1 MAAVNASSLVRVSIS
16 DAEVQ
21 SSKASYSPAISGNG
35 RFVLFLSDATLAPN
49 DASPVQDLFLRDLV
63 TGTTTLVT
71 VATVA
76 SGADNYSWDGSVSD
90 DGRYAAFY
98 SPASNLVDGDTDGA
112 NDVFVRDLQSGA
124 TFRISQAADGT
135 VGNAE
140 SRSPEIS
147 GDGRWVA
154 FDSRASNLVAGDLN
168 NNLDVFVYDMLSG
181 TNQLVSLAA
190 DGSQGN
196 GSSYGA
202 AITADGRYVLFQ
214 SDATNLVRGDTNAAA
229 DVFVRDTLVG
239 TTTRVSLGA
248 GGVQANENC
257 YAMGLSDNGRYVV
270 FYSYATNLVAGDTN
284 DTSDVFLRDT
294 VTGTTKLVS
303 VSSAGTIG
311 NDTSFDAD
319 ISADGRYVVFESD
332 ADNLVAGDTNRSA
345 DVFLRDTV
353 AGTTIRLSVAWNGTQ
368 ANDSSGN
375 AHISAD
381 GRFVTFSSSA
391 SNLVR
396 GDTNG
401 SYDIFRVSL
410 VASEAADRMIGSD
423 GADTISGLGGADIL
437 DGGRGADTL
446 IGGGGNDT
454 FIVDSA
460 SDRIVEAAG
469 GGFDTI
475 LTRVSYT
482 LATGQ
487 EIESLAAAD
496 AGARDAINLTG
507 NAAAN
512 TLTGNAGANILNGGA
527 GADTMIGGAGSD
539 TYTVDSAG
547 DRVFEAAGGGTDRVF
562 AAASYALQAGQEIES
577 LQLLASTGSA
587 ALNLTGN
594 EVGQSLVGNG
604 GANVL
609 NGGGGADI
617 LTGRGGNDTYLVD
630 NLGDRVVEARGGGSD
645 TVLTRASYALAA
657 GQEIEALQLLAAT
670 GTARL
675 NLNGNEFAQS
685 LVGNNGAN
693 VLDGKG
699 GADLLTGRG
708 GADSFVFSTALG
720 AANVDRIADFAAEDT
735 VRLSK
740 SVFAA
745 PAAGQLADSAFKNVS
760 AGSVDANDRI
770 LYKQASGELFYDAD
784 GSGGGAAVKFAV
796 LDNKAAL
803 TAGDFFVV

>member
-1 MAAVNASSLVRVSIS
+1 MAAVNASSLIRVSIS

-21 SSKASYSPAISGNG
+21 SGKGSYSPSISGSG
-35 RFVLFLSDATLAPN
+35 RFVLFLSDGTLAPN
-49 DASPVQDLFLRDLV
+49 DASPVQDLFLRDLA

-76 SGADNYSWDGSVSD
+76 SGANNYSWSGSVSD

-112 NDVFVRDLQSGA
+112 NDVFVRDLHSGA

-135 VGNAE
+135 AGNAE
-140 SRSPEIS
+140 SLSPEMS

-154 FDSRASNLVAGDLN
+154 FYSRASNLVAGDLN
-168 NNLDVFVYDMLSG
+168 NDLDVFVYDMLSG
-181 TNQLVSLAA
+181 TNRLVSLAA
-190 DGSQGN
+190 DGRQGN
-196 GSSYGA
+196 GASYGA
-202 AITADGRYVLFQ
+202 DISADGRYVLFQ
-214 SDATNLVRGDTNAAA
+214 SDATNLVTGDTNAAA
-229 DVFVRDTLVG
+229 DVFLRDTLAG

-248 GGVQANENC
+248 GGAQANDNC
-257 YAMGLSDNGRYVV
+257 YASGLSDNGRYVV
-270 FYSYATNLVAGDTN
+270 FNGYASNLVTGDTN
-284 DTSDVFLRDT
+284 GTSDVFLRDT
-294 VTGTTKLVS
+294 VAGTTKLVS
-303 VSSAGTIG
+303 VSSAGTIA
-311 NDTSFDAD
+311 NDSSFDAD
-319 ISADGRYVVFESD
+319 ISADGRYVVFESN
-332 ADNLVAGDTNRSA
+332 ADNLVAGDTNDTA

-353 AGTTIRLSVAWNGTQ
+353 AGTTIRLSVSWNGAE
-368 ANDSSGN
+368 ANASSGD

-401 SYDIFRVSL
+401 GYDIFRVSL
-410 VASEAADRMIGSD
+410 TASEAADRMIGSD

-446 IGGGGNDT
+446 IGGSGNDT

-469 GGFDTI
+469 GGFDSV
-475 LTRVSYT
+475 LTRVGYT

-487 EIESLAAAD
+487 AIESLATVE
-496 AGARDAINLTG
+496 AGARDAVNLTG
-507 NAAAN
+507 NAFAN
-512 TLTGNAGANILNGGA
+512 TLTGNAGANVLNGGA
-527 GADTMIGGAGSD
+527 GADTLIGGAGDD
-539 TYTVDSAG
+539 TFVVDTAG
-547 DRVFEAAGGGTDRVF
+547 DRAFEAAGGGRDTVL
-562 AAASYALQAGQEIES
+562 ASTSYTLSAGQEIEA

-587 ALNLTGN
+587 ALDLTGN
-594 EVGQSLVGNG
+594 AFGQSLVGNG

-630 NLGDRVVEARGGGSD
+630 ALGDRIVEAAGGGSD
-645 TVLTRASYALAA
+645 TVLVSVSYALAA
-657 GQEIEALQLLAAT
+657 GQEIEALQLLSST
-670 GTARL
+670 GSARL
-675 NLNGNEFAQS
+675 NLNGNEFGQK

-708 GADSFVFSTALG
+708 GADSFQFSTALVAG
-720 AANVDRIADFAAEDT
+720 NVDRITDFAVEDT

-740 SVFAA
+740 SVFSVLAT
-745 PAAGQLADSAFKNVS
+745 GQLAESAFKNIS
-760 AGSVDANDRI
+760 AGAADANDRI
-770 LYKQASGELFYDAD
+770 LYKQATGELFYDAD
-784 GSGGGAAVKFAV
+784 GSGKGAAVKFAV
-796 LDNKAAL
+796 LDTKVAL
-803 TAGDFFVV
+803 TAVDVFVV